1 MAYTQVDLSTLP
13 APQVLEALSFEEILA
28 DMKSAVAAALPAIEP
43 VLQIE
48 SEPAVKV
55 LEVCAAYVMMTR
67 ARVNDAAKALLLA
80 YATGSDLDQIGALFG
95 VERKLLDEAT
105 ETTAAVYETD
115 AELRARIQ
123 LSLEGFS
130 TAGPR
135 GAYEFHALS
144 AHADVLDV
152 FVAGPST
159 PGMTVSPGT
168 VQVYVL
174 GRDEDGVPSDDALDA
189 VRDALNAESVRPLCD
204 TVIVQAAGITNF
216 VVTAQLHVQ
225 TGPGSEVILAAAQ
238 EALDAYLDEVRQI
251 GATVAMSGIHAAL
264 HQPGVVN
271 VTVTSPAGDIVPAPN
286 VAPYA
291 TATTIT
297 IAS

>member
-13 APQVLEALSFEEILA
+13 APEVLEALSFEDILA
-28 DMKSAVAAALPAIEP
+28 DMKAAVAVVLPEIEP

-55 LEVCAAYVMMTR
+55 LEVCAAYVLMTR
-67 ARVNDAAKALLLA
+67 ARVNDAARALLLA
-80 YATGSDLDQIGALFG
+80 YASGGDLDQIGSLFG
-95 VERKLLDEAT
+95 VERKLLEDAT

-144 AHADVLDV
+144 AHPDVQDV
-152 FVAGPST
+152 FVAGPGT
-159 PGMTVSPGT
+159 PGMTVAPGT
-168 VQVYVL
+168 VEVYVL
-174 GRDEDGVPSDDALDA
+174 GRDASGIPAADALVA
-189 VRDALNAESVRPLCD
+189 VQDALNAEDVRPLCD
-204 TVIVQAAGITNF
+204 TVIVQAAGILNF
-216 VVTAQLHVQ
+216 TVAAQLHVQ
-225 TGPGSEVILAAAQ
+225 TGPGAEVILEAAQ
-238 EALDAYLDEVRQI
+238 AALDTYLDEVKQI
-251 GATVAMSGIHAAL
+251 GATVAISGIHAAL
-264 HQPGVVN
+264 HQPGVVS
-271 VTVTSPAGDIVPAPN
+271 VTVTSPSADVVPAPN
-286 VAPYA
+286 VAPYVSG
-291 TATTIT
+291 TTIT